1 MKLKLNRING
11 AIIIGVFLAIS
22 GLIGPW
28 YSFDRCDL
36 EVGEC
41 YSITMSPFIFTVEI
55 SDFNS
60 PNRDAID
67 HQVFYLKQLDEI
79 SIGVVCVLGSLLS
92 LYGVT
97 KKRLKLGLYGGCIA
111 ITSVLS
117 FSIVLPVG
125 ASGFTRISIGWGAYV
140 TFIGALLM
148 IASSIMGLFS
158 STPS

>member
-1 MKLKLNRING
+1 MKLYVNGIKG
-11 AIIIGVFLAIS
+11 AIIIGVFLATS

-28 YSFDRCDL
+28 FSFDRCDL

-55 SDFNS
+55 SDFYS

-67 HQVFYLKQLDEI
+67 HQVFYLKKLDEV

-97 KKRLKLGLYGGCIA
+97 KKRLKLA
-111 ITSVLS
+111 
-117 FSIVLPVG
+117 PVG
-125 ASGFTRISIGWGAYV
+125 ASGFTRMSIGWGAYV
-140 TFIGALLM
+140 TLLGALLM
-148 IASSIMGLFS
+148 IVSSIIDVFS
-158 STPS
+158 SRPS

>member
-1 MKLKLNRING
+1 MKLSVNRING
-11 AIIIGVFLAIS
+11 VIIIGVFLATS

-28 YSFDRCDL
+28 FSFDRCDR

-67 HQVFYLKQLDEI
+67 HQVFYLKQLDEV

-97 KKRLKLGLYGGCIA
+97 KKRLKLALYGGCIVV
-111 ITSVLS
+111 ISVLA

-125 ASGFTRISIGWGAYV
+125 ASGFTRMSIGWGAYV
-140 TFIGALLM
+140 TLSGALLM
-148 IASSIMGLFS
+148 IVSSIIDVFLS
-158 STPS
+158 RPS